1 MVAALSVGQG
11 NFFRI
16 VAGER
21 DISVLRSVQTAC
33 GVHQASFTPEDKAA
47 GTWSW
52 WLFFVYNSNPPH
64 TFIASG
70 RATWSLYT
78 LVDRNIRAA
87 EERHR
92 TSV

>member
-47 GTWSW
+47 GT
-52 WLFFVYNSNPPH
+52 
-64 TFIASG
+64 
-70 RATWSLYT
+70 
-78 LVDRNIRAA
+78 
-87 EERHR
+87 
-92 TSV
+92 